1 MRKIPEIHA
10 MQNILRKLDQP
21 SRREFITCAARAFL
35 GVSLIPIGGAA
46 TALAA
51 PIETRG
57 KAKAKSIIYLFMQGG
72 MSHIDTFDTKPD
84 RREVQGPTQ
93 TIATKL
99 DGMRI
104 SGYLPQL
111 AKHGTKMAIVRSM
124 SHTQGAHEQGEHKVR
139 TGYERQPGLT
149 YPALGSW
156 IARLSGREMR
166 AGLPPY
172 IHVGGLGGHPGSG
185 FLDAK
190 FSPVPIEDPNA
201 GLRNTRLVHG
211 ESLSGIQKRIGLANE
226 LDGAFIQRYGTDDV
240 RAYAD
245 LYADASR
252 LIESKELEAF
262 DLTKEKPEMRDS
274 YGQDGFGQGVLLARR
289 LVEHGAQFV
298 EVDLGGWDTHTNNHQ
313 GVQTRAAVLDRALS
327 TLLADLEKRGLLETT
342 LVAVV
347 SEFGRSP
354 QLDAQAGRNHHPIA
368 FSTVLAGGGVR
379 PQVYGATDPTGREVI
394 KDKVSVHDF
403 NATIAHLMGV
413 NPASPVVVPGGRAL
427 TLAGPDT
434 SPNRGKP
441 IAALV
446 S

>member
-1 MRKIPEIHA
+1 
-10 MQNILRKLDQP
+10 
-21 SRREFITCAARAFL
+21 
-35 GVSLIPIGGAA
+35 
-46 TALAA
+46 
-51 PIETRG
+51 
-57 KAKAKSIIYLFMQGG
+57 
-72 MSHIDTFDTKPD
+72 
-84 RREVQGPTQ
+84 
-93 TIATKL
+93 
-99 DGMRI
+99 MRI

-111 AKHGTKMAIVRSM
+111 AKHGPKMAIVRSM

-262 DLTKEKPEMRDS
+262 DLTKEKPEMRDA

-298 EVDLGGWDTHTNNHQ
+298 EVDLGGWDTHTNNH
-313 GVQTRAAVLDRALS
+313 
-327 TLLADLEKRGLLETT
+327 
-342 LVAVV
+342 
-347 SEFGRSP
+347 
-354 QLDAQAGRNHHPIA
+354 HPIA

-379 PQVYGATDPTGREVI
+379 PQVYGATDPTGREVV

-441 IAALV
+441 IAALI

>member
-1 MRKIPEIHA
+1 MEHL
-10 MQNILRKLDQP
+10 LRQLDQS
-21 SRREFITCAARAFL
+21 SRRDFITYAARAFL
-35 GVSLIPIGGAA
+35 GVSLIPVGGAA
-46 TALAA
+46 AALAA
-51 PIETRG
+51 PADART

-84 RREVQGPTQ
+84 RKDVQGPTQ

-104 SGYLPQL
+104 SGYLPL
-111 AKHGTKMAIVRSM
+111 IAKHGDKMAIIRSM
-124 SHTQGAHEQGEHKVR
+124 SHTQGAHEQGVHKVR

-149 YPALGSW
+149 YPALGAW

-166 AGLPPY
+166 DGLPPY
-172 IHVGGLGGHPGSG
+172 LHIGNLGQHPGSG
-185 FLDAK
+185 FLPAK
-190 FSPVPIEDPNA
+190 FSPVPVDDPKN
-201 GLRNTRLVHG
+201 GLANTRLVHG
-211 ESLSGIQKRIGLANE
+211 ESLTAIQTRIGLANQ
-226 LDGAFIQRYGTDDV
+226 LDNAFVKRYGTEDV
-240 RAYAD
+240 RAYSD
-245 LYADASR
+245 LYADAAR

-262 DLTKEKPEMRDS
+262 DLNKELPVTRDA
-274 YGQDGFGQGVLLARR
+274 YGTDGFGQGVLLARR

-298 EVDLGGWDTHTNNHQ
+298 EVDLGGWDTHTNNHTA
-313 GVQTRAAVLDRALS
+313 VAARAAVLDRAVNA
-327 TLLADLEKRGLLETT
+327 LLTDLEKRGLLDTT
-342 LVAVV
+342 LVSIV

-354 QLDAQAGRNHHPIA
+354 QLDDKAGRNHHPIA

-379 PQVYGATDPTGREVI
+379 PQVYGATDATGREVA

-427 TLAGPDT
+427 TLAGADT

-441 IAALV
+441 ITALV
-446 S
+446 

>member
-1 MRKIPEIHA
+1 MKD
-10 MQNILRKLDQP
+10 LLLKLDQP
-21 SRREFITCAARAFL
+21 TRREFIASAARAFL

-51 PIETRG
+51 PADTRG

-84 RREVQGPTQ
+84 RKDVQGPTL
-93 TIATKL
+93 TIPTKL

-104 SGYLPQL
+104 SGYLPLL
-111 AKHGTKMAIVRSM
+111 AKHGPEMAIVRSM
-124 SHTQGAHEQGEHKVR
+124 SHTQGAHEQGMHKVR
-139 TGYERQPGLT
+139 TGYEKQPGLT

-185 FLDAK
+185 FLEAK
-190 FSPVPIEDPNA
+190 YGPVPIEDPNA
-201 GLRNTRLVHG
+201 GLRNTRLVRG
-211 ESLSGIQKRIGLANE
+211 ESLKAIQQRISLAGQ
-226 LDGAFIQRYGTDDV
+226 LDAAFVARYATDDV
-240 RAYAD
+240 RSYSD
-245 LYADASR
+245 LYSDAAR

-262 DLTKEKPEMRDS
+262 DLNKEKPETRYA
-274 YGQDGFGQGVLLARR
+274 YGEDGFGQGVLLARR
-289 LVEHGAQFV
+289 LVENGAQFV

-313 GVQTRAAVLDRALS
+313 QVAARAGVLDRAMS
-327 TLLADLEKRGLLETT
+327 ALLDDLAQRGLLATT

-354 QLDAQAGRNHHPIA
+354 QLDGTGRNHHPIA

-379 PQVYGATDPTGREVI
+379 PQVFGSTDPTGREVAEH
-394 KDKVSVHDF
+394 KVSVHDF

-413 NPASPVVVPGGRAL
+413 NPVAPVVIPGGRAL

-441 IAALV
+441 IAALI
-446 S
+446 

>member
-1 MRKIPEIHA
+1 
-10 MQNILRKLDQP
+10 MQELLRKLDEP

-35 GVSLIPIGGAA
+35 GVSLIPVGGAA

-51 PIETRG
+51 PLDARS
-57 KAKAKSIIYLFMQGG
+57 KAKAQSIIYLFMQGG

-84 RREVQGPTQ
+84 RRDVQGPTE

-104 SGYLPQL
+104 SGYLPML
-111 AKHGTKMAIVRSM
+111 AKHGPKMAIVRSM
-124 SHTQGAHEQGEHKVR
+124 SHTQGAHEQGVHKVR
-139 TGYERQPGLT
+139 TGYEKLPGLT

-156 IARLSGREMR
+156 LARLSGREMR

-185 FLDAK
+185 FLEAK
-190 FSPVPIEDPNA
+190 YGPVPVDDPNS
-201 GLRNTRLVHG
+201 GLRNTRLVRG
-211 ESLSGIQKRIGLANE
+211 ETLTNIQKRIDLAGK

-240 RAYAD
+240 KAYAD
-245 LYADASR
+245 LYADAAK
-252 LIESKELEAF
+252 LIESKALEAF
-262 DLTKEKPEMRDS
+262 DLNKEKEETRYS

-289 LVEHGAQFV
+289 LVENGAQFV

-313 GVQTRAAVLDRALS
+313 GVSARAAVLDKAVSAL
-327 TLLADLEKRGLLETT
+327 LDDLAQRGLLETT
-342 LVAVV
+342 LVAIV

-354 QLDAQAGRNHHPIA
+354 ELDGQAGRNHHPIA

-379 PQVYGATDPTGREVI
+379 PQVYGATNDTGREVAEN
-394 KDKVSVHDF
+394 KVSVHDF

-413 NPASPVVVPGGRAL
+413 NPTAPVVVPGGRAL

-441 IAALV
+441 IAALI
-446 S
+446 